1 MANKPISVSNAMELD
16 MSFLNSNLYNYS
28 LNLGRILQNKISQA
42 FYLGNAIEA
51 FPISFTL
58 PKTRQ
63 SKIVNPIRRQNP
75 TLLTL
80 GHAVKCLISN
90 KN

>member
-1 MANKPISVSNAMELD
+1 

-28 LNLGRILQNKISQA
+28 LIIGRLLQNKSFQA
-42 FYLGNAIEA
+42 SHLGLGTEA
-51 FPISFTL
+51 FLISFTL

-80 GHAVKCLISN
+80 GHAVNCLISH

>member
-1 MANKPISVSNAMELD
+1 

>member
-1 MANKPISVSNAMELD
+1 MELD
-16 MSFLNSNLYNYS
+16 MSFFNSNLYNYS

-42 FYLGNAIEA
+42 FISGLGTEA
-51 FPISFTL
+51 FLISFTL

-75 TLLTL
+75 TIVTS
-80 GHAVKCLISN
+80 GHAVNCLISH